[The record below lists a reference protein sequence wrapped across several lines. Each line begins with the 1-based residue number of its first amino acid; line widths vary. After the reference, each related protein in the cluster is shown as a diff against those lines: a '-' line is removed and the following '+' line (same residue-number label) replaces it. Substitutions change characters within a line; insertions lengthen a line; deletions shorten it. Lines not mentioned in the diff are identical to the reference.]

1 MKSIMTTFSRPAVL
15 SLSAVIAT
23 FTLPVNVEAA
33 SGGPCMRM
41 TDKDSSTTRHT
52 IALCERQH
60 AEAAAKAPPSAPV
73 QPPITPPAKA
83 PETPPAKAPDTP
95 VAPNPESAGGN
106 AQAGNPD
113 LAGDVS
119 DGSFDEAASKDAG
132 TDIAADDTS
141 SEQAEEEEE
150 ASDDSASEETADAA
164 DDTSSEQAEEEEE
177 ASDDSASE
185 ETADAADDSASEG
198 ADNSEEGE

>member
-1 MKSIMTTFSRPAVL
+1 MERLKSSGLPPPCGTLHAVDREIAVAFGVPF
-15 SLSAVIAT
+15 LSAVIAT

-33 SGGPCMRM
+33 SGGPCWRM

-83 PETPPAKAPDTP
+83 PETPAAKAPDTP

-106 AQAGNPD
+106 AQAGDPD

-132 TDIAADDTS
+132 AENAADDAS

-150 ASDDSASEETADAA
+150 PSDDRASGGTAN
-164 DDTSSEQAEEEEE
+164 
-177 ASDDSASE
+177 
-185 ETADAADDSASEG
+185 AADDSASEG